1 MDKLELKGRWN
12 EVKGKLK
19 QKYSGLTDDDLTY
32 TEGKEEELIGKIQRK
47 TGETR
52 EQVLKVLNS

>member
-19 QKYSGLTDDDLTY
+19 QKYSNLTDDDLNY

-52 EQVLKVLNS
+52 EQVLKALNS